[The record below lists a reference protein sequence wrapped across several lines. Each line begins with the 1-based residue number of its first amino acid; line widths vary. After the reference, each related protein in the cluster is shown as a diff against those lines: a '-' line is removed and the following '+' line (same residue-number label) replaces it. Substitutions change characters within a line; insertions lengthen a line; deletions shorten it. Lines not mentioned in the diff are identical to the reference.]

1 LREEEGVI
9 FEDEAVAFEEEAV
22 PFVDEGEGVATSK
35 YTKITHILSLN
46 MTT

>member
-35 YTKITHILSLN
+35 NT
-46 MTT
+46 